1 MAILKKYH
9 RPTGSRNLH
18 PYIFRN
24 KHFYRCRKDLRVN
37 LLCRIWWVVHWNYI
51 CIFYPKPFKKIN
63 AFTKRELCTLFP
75 SRTERPLE
83 IQIFVAP
90 HSLNDGWTISMPR
103 RHNTAS
109 YDTYLHKKR
118 PNKLEGLVMSRF

>member
-1 MAILKKYH
+1 MKLYMYILPQAI
-9 RPTGSRNLH
+9 
-18 PYIFRN
+18 
-24 KHFYRCRKDLRVN
+24 
-37 LLCRIWWVVHWNYI
+37 
-51 CIFYPKPFKKIN
+51 KKIN
-63 AFTKRELCTLFP
+63 AFMKRELCTLFP
-75 SRTERPLE
+75 SRTERLLV

>member
-1 MAILKKYH
+1 M
-9 RPTGSRNLH
+9 
-18 PYIFRN
+18 
-24 KHFYRCRKDLRVN
+24 
-37 LLCRIWWVVHWNYI
+37 
-51 CIFYPKPFKKIN
+51 
-63 AFTKRELCTLFP
+63 KRELCTLFP
-75 SRTERPLE
+75 SRTERLLV

-109 YDTYLHKKR
+109 SDTYLHKKR

>member
-1 MAILKKYH
+1 MK
-9 RPTGSRNLH
+9 RG
-18 PYIFRN
+18 
-24 KHFYRCRKDLRVN
+24 
-37 LLCRIWWVVHWNYI
+37 LCN
-51 CIFYPKPFKKIN
+51 
-63 AFTKRELCTLFP
+63 LFP

-90 HSLNDGWTISMPR
+90 HSLSEGWTISKPR